1 MSDLPHRRDA
11 DNIEAEAAEW
21 LAREHFWNW
30 TDADSAARESWLA
43 ESSAHRV
50 AYLRLKSGY
59 ARTDRL
65 AVLQPAKADG
75 AKFAWP
81 LLLRVAASFVA
92 IGVLGVAG
100 AFYLAQQSR
109 PQEAAYSTPLGGHEI
124 IRLADGSEIEL
135 NTSTIVQL
143 RMEAGKRIAKLA
155 RGEAFFKITHDDAH
169 PFMVEAAG
177 HRVMDLGT
185 EFSVRDI
192 AGGGLEVAL
201 VRGKA
206 RIESANVKA
215 DQRSA
220 VLAPGDVAEAT
231 ADTMSIRKVN
241 ANDLANAL
249 GWRRGLLVF
258 HNTTLAD
265 AAAALN
271 RYNPNK
277 LVVADAR
284 AANLTING
292 TFGTH
297 DVEFFARMTETV
309 FHLHVISSGTTTTI
323 SK

>member
-1 MSDLPHRRDA
+1 MSSALEHRDA
-11 DNIEAEAAEW
+11 DSIEAKAADW
-21 LAREHFWNW
+21 LAREHFWDW
-30 TDADSAARESWLA
+30 TDENKAALESWLA

-59 ARTDRL
+59 ARTGRL
-65 AVLQPAKADG
+65 AALQSSKAAG
-75 AKFAWP
+75 AKIAWP
-81 LLLRVAASFVA
+81 LLLRVAASFVV

-100 AFYLAQQSR
+100 AFYLTRTSR
-109 PQEAAYSTPLGGHEI
+109 PQESTYATPVGGHEI

-135 NTSTIVQL
+135 NTSTTVRL
-143 RMEAGKRIAKLA
+143 RMEAGKRIARLEQ
-155 RGEAFFKITHDDAH
+155 GEAFFKITHDDDH

-185 EFSVRDI
+185 EFSVRDY
-192 AGGGLEVAL
+192 AGGELEVAL
-201 VRGKA
+201 LRGKA
-206 RIESANVKA
+206 RIESANAKE

-220 VLAPGDVAEAT
+220 VLVPGDVAVAT
-231 ADTMSIRKVN
+231 ADTMSIRKVK
-241 ANDLANAL
+241 ANDLDNAL
-249 GWRRGLLVF
+249 GWRRGILVF
-258 HNTTLAD
+258 HNITLED

-277 LVVADAR
+277 LVIADAQ
-284 AANLTING
+284 AGKLTING

-309 FHLHVISSGTTTTI
+309 FGLHVTTMGTTTTI

>member
-1 MSDLPHRRDA
+1 MRPQHDA
-11 DNIEAEAAEW
+11 DSIEAQAAEW

-30 TDADSAARESWLA
+30 SEAEKSALESWLA
-43 ESSAHRV
+43 ETSAHRV

-65 AVLQPAKADG
+65 AALQPAKSEG
-75 AKFAWP
+75 SRFAWP
-81 LLLRVAASFVA
+81 LLLRVAASFVV

-100 AFYLAQQSR
+100 AFYLAHASR
-109 PQEAAYSTPLGGHEI
+109 PQEAAYSTPVGGHEI

-135 NTSTIVQL
+135 NTSTTVQL

-155 RGEAFFKITHDDAH
+155 RGEAFFKITHDDDH
-169 PFMVEAAG
+169 PFVVEAAG

-185 EFSVRDI
+185 EFSVRDDRN
-192 AGGGLEVAL
+192 GLEVAL
-201 VRGKA
+201 VQGKA
-206 RIESANVKA
+206 RIESANGAA

-220 VLAPGDVAEAT
+220 VLAPGDVAVAT
-231 ADTMSIRKVN
+231 ADTMSIRKET
-241 ANDLANAL
+241 ASDIANAL

-258 HNTTLAD
+258 HNTTLAE

-271 RYNPNK
+271 RYNSNK
-277 LVVADAR
+277 LVVADAQ
-284 AANLTING
+284 AAKLTING

-297 DVEFFARMTETV
+297 DVEFFARMAETV
-309 FHLHVISSGTTTTI
+309 FGLHVTAKGTTTTI

>member
-1 MSDLPHRRDA
+1 MNLAHTRDA
-11 DNIEAEAAEW
+11 DSIEAEAAEW

-30 TDADSAARESWLA
+30 SDADNAALESWLA
-43 ESSAHRV
+43 QSSANRV
-50 AYLRLKSGY
+50 AYLRVKSGY

-65 AVLQPAKADG
+65 AALQPAKAEG
-75 AKFAWP
+75 ARFAWP

-92 IGVLGVAG
+92 IGVLGTAG

-109 PQEAAYSTPLGGHEI
+109 PQESTYSTPVGGHEI

-135 NTSTIVQL
+135 NTSTTVQL

-155 RGEAFFKITHDDAH
+155 RGEAFFKITHDSDH

-185 EFSVRDI
+185 EFSVRDL
-192 AGGGLEVAL
+192 ANGLEVAL
-201 VRGKA
+201 LRGKA
-206 RIESANVKA
+206 RIESAHENT

-220 VLAPGDVAEAT
+220 VLVPGDVALAT

-241 ANDLANAL
+241 ASDLANAL

-258 HNTTLAD
+258 HNTTLAE

-271 RYNPNK
+271 RYNSNK
-277 LVVADAR
+277 LVIADAD
-284 AANLTING
+284 AAKRTING

-297 DVEFFARMTETV
+297 DVEFFARMTEQV
-309 FHLHVISSGTTTTI
+309 FGLHATSNGTTTTI
-323 SK
+323 SR